1 MFLYYISSTAL
12 LVVNQ
17 SFSKIFQNSK
27 MFCAR
32 LSEKFSFAFFTL
44 KMAQVPKNDPIYFH
58 KTKLYQKKTSP
69 TKIKAF

>member
-1 MFLYYISSTAL
+1 
-12 LVVNQ
+12 
-17 SFSKIFQNSK
+17 